1 MGNIAYRSGARFLNH
16 QQYHLNLANMC
27 LLHGNRGE
35 FSCDVFFPH
44 ELNCKLSTFTV
55 QVRDFIAIII
65 LLLVIFAHHL
75 HDDFEYY
82 DYNSFI
88 LSSLSN
94 KGIIFSK
101 LTKISHKFLEDLFP
115 LFETAN
121 HLFQFSRKRAQG
133 NEAGWVAKLVHGPR
147 SFPRSGDF
155 FSFKGYFWNLQWD
168 NNDLRCAVKS
178 LKVNGSPPF
187 FMGWFARFTTF
198 LIVRVYHPQGP
209 IIFLKWWL
217 TSR

>member
-101 LTKISHKFLEDLFP
+101 LTKISHKFLVFCFLC
-115 LFETAN
+115 LRAN
-121 HLFQFSRKRAQG
+121 HLFQFSRKRTQG
-133 NEAGWVAKLVHGPR
+133 NEAG
-147 SFPRSGDF
+147 SG
-155 FSFKGYFWNLQWD
+155 KI
-168 NNDLRCAVKS
+168 
-178 LKVNGSPPF
+178 GSWAQVIPNIW
-187 FMGWFARFTTF
+187 GF
-198 LIVRVYHPQGP
+198 LLFQG
-209 IIFLKWWL
+209 IFLECPMGQ
-217 TSR
+217 